1 MIPGKIVSSDNLIM
15 SPKDKTQNL
24 KESWDVGG
32 IALMDSTRGL
42 FYQNWQIK
50 TDGQKIY
57 IKAENEKQWREVLS
71 DVKITEVDLTFDQNM
86 RPVLTYVSGGIA
98 KLYWYDTVSQSQT
111 ITDFPNVQNP
121 RVSLD
126 DKRAFNTANS
136 DVIFAYINN
145 DQLCCR
151 YQRERYGIEHVL
163 HQLPP
168 KTQLV
173 KIVRHRIDG
182 LENQKQTSTD
192 KHCVRHR
199 IDGLEKKR
207 LGYI

>member
-1 MIPGKIVSSDNLIM
+1 MLPQATDLAIVESTDNDSLLSPRSRAYPLTESWESGGVGLSDTSQGLVSHTWRAWTDSKAIYIQR
-15 SPKDKTQNL
+15 SDLPKDTSKTL
-24 KESWDVGG
+24 LAAPD
-32 IALMDSTRGL
+32 
-42 FYQNWQIK
+42 
-50 TDGQKIY
+50 
-57 IKAENEKQWREVLS
+57 
-71 DVKITEVDLTFDQNM
+71 ITEIDLTFDQNM

-126 DKRAFNTANS
+126 DKRSFNTANS

-151 YQRERYGIEHVL
+151 YQRERYGIEHAL

-173 KIVRHRIDG
+173 KIGMGTANRFLFDTK
-182 LENQKQTSTD
+182 EPK
-192 KHCVRHR
+192 
-199 IDGLEKKR
+199 
-207 LGYI
+207 

>member
-1 MIPGKIVSSDNLIM
+1 MLPLADGLATVEPTDNGILLSPRSRAYPLTESWELGGVGLSDTSLGLFSHTWRAWTDGKAIYIQRSDL
-15 SPKDKTQNL
+15 PKDTSKTL
-24 KESWDVGG
+24 LAVPD
-32 IALMDSTRGL
+32 
-42 FYQNWQIK
+42 
-50 TDGQKIY
+50 
-57 IKAENEKQWREVLS
+57 
-71 DVKITEVDLTFDQNM
+71 ITEIDLTFDQNM
-86 RPVLTYVSGGIA
+86 RPVLAYVSGGIA

-151 YQRERYGIEHVL
+151 YQRERYSIEHVL

-173 KIVRHRIDG
+173 KIGMGTANRFLFDTMI
-182 LENQKQTSTD
+182 LK
-192 KHCVRHR
+192 
-199 IDGLEKKR
+199 
-207 LGYI
+207 

>member
-1 MIPGKIVSSDNLIM
+1 MLPLADGLATVESTDNGILLSPRSRTYALTESWESGGVGLSDTSQGLVSHIWRAWTDSKAVYIQRSDL
-15 SPKDKTQNL
+15 PKDTAKTL
-24 KESWDVGG
+24 
-32 IALMDSTRGL
+32 
-42 FYQNWQIK
+42 
-50 TDGQKIY
+50 
-57 IKAENEKQWREVLS
+57 LS
-71 DVKITEVDLTFDQNM
+71 ATNITEVDLTFDQNM
-86 RPVLTYVSGGIA
+86 LPVLAYVSGGIA

-151 YQRERYGIEHVL
+151 YQRERYDTEHVL

-168 KTQLV
+168 NAKLG
-173 KIVRHRIDG
+173 KIGMGTTNRFLFDTFVY
-182 LENQKQTSTD
+182 K
-192 KHCVRHR
+192 
-199 IDGLEKKR
+199 
-207 LGYI
+207 

>member
-1 MIPGKIVSSDNLIM
+1 MLPLADGLATVETTENGSLLAPRSKNYAVTESWESGGVGLSDTIQGLVSHTWRAWTDSKAIYIQRSDL
-15 SPKDKTQNL
+15 PKDTAKTLLAAPN
-24 KESWDVGG
+24 
-32 IALMDSTRGL
+32 
-42 FYQNWQIK
+42 
-50 TDGQKIY
+50 
-57 IKAENEKQWREVLS
+57 
-71 DVKITEVDLTFDQNM
+71 ITELDLTFDQNM
-86 RPVLTYVSGGIA
+86 RPVLAYVSGGIA

-111 ITDFPNVQNP
+111 VTEFPNVQNP

-173 KIVRHRIDG
+173 KIGMGTANRFLFDTK
-182 LENQKQTSTD
+182 EPK
-192 KHCVRHR
+192 
-199 IDGLEKKR
+199 
-207 LGYI
+207 

>member
-1 MIPGKIVSSDNLIM
+1 MLPQATDLATVESTDNDSLLSPRSRAYPLTESWESGGVGLSDTSQGLSSHTWRTWTDSKDIYIQRSDL
-15 SPKDKTQNL
+15 PKDTAKTL
-24 KESWDVGG
+24 LA
-32 IALMDSTRGL
+32 AL
-42 FYQNWQIK
+42 N
-50 TDGQKIY
+50 
-57 IKAENEKQWREVLS
+57 
-71 DVKITEVDLTFDQNM
+71 ITELDLTFDQNM

-173 KIVRHRIDG
+173 KIGMGTANRFLFDTK
-182 LENQKQTSTD
+182 EPK
-192 KHCVRHR
+192 
-199 IDGLEKKR
+199 
-207 LGYI
+207 

>member
-1 MIPGKIVSSDNLIM
+1 MLPQATDLATVESTDNGSLLAPRSRTYALTESWEQGGVGLSDTSQGLSSHTWRAWTDGKAIYIQRTDL
-15 SPKDKTQNL
+15 PKDTSKTL
-24 KESWDVGG
+24 L
-32 IALMDSTRGL
+32 A
-42 FYQNWQIK
+42 
-50 TDGQKIY
+50 
-57 IKAENEKQWREVLS
+57 AS
-71 DVKITEVDLTFDQNM
+71 DITEVDLTFDQNM
-86 RPVLTYVSGGIA
+86 RPVLAYVSGGIA

-151 YQRERYGIEHVL
+151 YQRERYGIEHAL

-173 KIVRHRIDG
+173 KIGMGTANRFLFDTK
-182 LENQKQTSTD
+182 EPK
-192 KHCVRHR
+192 
-199 IDGLEKKR
+199 
-207 LGYI
+207 

>member
-1 MIPGKIVSSDNLIM
+1 MLPQATDLAIVESTDNDSLLSPRSRAYPLTESWESGGVGLSDTSQGLVSHIWRAWTD
-15 SPKDKTQNL
+15 SKVIYIQRSDLPKDTAKTLLEAPN
-24 KESWDVGG
+24 
-32 IALMDSTRGL
+32 
-42 FYQNWQIK
+42 
-50 TDGQKIY
+50 
-57 IKAENEKQWREVLS
+57 
-71 DVKITEVDLTFDQNM
+71 ITELDLTFDQNM

-98 KLYWYDTVSQSQT
+98 KLYWYDTVSKSQT

-126 DKRAFNTANS
+126 DKRSFNTANS

-151 YQRERYGIEHVL
+151 YQRERYGIEHAL

-173 KIVRHRIDG
+173 KIGMGTANRFLFDTK
-182 LENQKQTSTD
+182 EPK
-192 KHCVRHR
+192 
-199 IDGLEKKR
+199 
-207 LGYI
+207 

>member
-1 MIPGKIVSSDNLIM
+1 MLPQATDLATVESMDNGSLLAPRSKAYALTESWELGGVGLSDTSQGLASHIWRAWTD
-15 SPKDKTQNL
+15 SEAIYIQRSDLPKDTAKTLLAAPN
-24 KESWDVGG
+24 
-32 IALMDSTRGL
+32 
-42 FYQNWQIK
+42 
-50 TDGQKIY
+50 
-57 IKAENEKQWREVLS
+57 
-71 DVKITEVDLTFDQNM
+71 ITELDLTFDQNM

-145 DQLCCR
+145 DQLCYR

-173 KIVRHRIDG
+173 KIGMGTANRFLFDTK
-182 LENQKQTSTD
+182 EPK
-192 KHCVRHR
+192 
-199 IDGLEKKR
+199 
-207 LGYI
+207 

>member
-1 MIPGKIVSSDNLIM
+1 MLPQDNDYAIVESTITDSLM
-15 SPKDKTQNL
+15 SPRNKDYALT
-24 KESWDVGG
+24 ESWELGGVG
-32 IALMDSTRGL
+32 LSDTSQGL
-42 FYQNWQIK
+42 VSHTWRAW
-50 TDGQKIY
+50 TDNKAIY
-57 IKAENEKQWREVLS
+57 IQRS
-71 DVKITEVDLTFDQNM
+71 DLPKDTAKTLLAALNITELDLTFDQNM

-126 DKRAFNTANS
+126 DKRSFNTANS

-163 HQLPP
+163 QQLPP

-173 KIVRHRIDG
+173 KIGMGTANRFLFDTK
-182 LENQKQTSTD
+182 EPK
-192 KHCVRHR
+192 
-199 IDGLEKKR
+199 
-207 LGYI
+207 

>member
-1 MIPGKIVSSDNLIM
+1 MLPQATDLAIVESTDNDSLLSPRSRAYPLTESWESGGVGLSDTSQGLVSHIWRAWTD
-15 SPKDKTQNL
+15 SKDIYIQRSDLPKDTTKTLLAASN
-24 KESWDVGG
+24 
-32 IALMDSTRGL
+32 
-42 FYQNWQIK
+42 
-50 TDGQKIY
+50 
-57 IKAENEKQWREVLS
+57 
-71 DVKITEVDLTFDQNM
+71 ITELDLTFDQNM

-151 YQRERYGIEHVL
+151 YQRERYGIEHAL

-173 KIVRHRIDG
+173 KIGMGTANRFLFDTMI
-182 LENQKQTSTD
+182 LK
-192 KHCVRHR
+192 
-199 IDGLEKKR
+199 
-207 LGYI
+207 

>member
-1 MIPGKIVSSDNLIM
+1 MLLQADGLATVESTDNGILLPPRSRAYALTESWEQGGVGLSDTSQGLVSHTWRAWTDSKDIYIQRSDL
-15 SPKDKTQNL
+15 PKDTTKTLLAASN
-24 KESWDVGG
+24 
-32 IALMDSTRGL
+32 
-42 FYQNWQIK
+42 
-50 TDGQKIY
+50 
-57 IKAENEKQWREVLS
+57 
-71 DVKITEVDLTFDQNM
+71 ITELDLTFDQNM

-151 YQRERYGIEHVL
+151 YQRERYGIEHAL

-168 KTQLV
+168 NAKLG
-173 KIVRHRIDG
+173 KIGMGTTNRFLFDTFVY
-182 LENQKQTSTD
+182 K
-192 KHCVRHR
+192 
-199 IDGLEKKR
+199 
-207 LGYI
+207 

>member
-1 MIPGKIVSSDNLIM
+1 MLPQATDLAIVESTDNDSLLSPRSKAYAHTESWELGGVGLSDTSQGLASHTWRAWKDSKAIYIQRTDL
-15 SPKDKTQNL
+15 PKDTSKTL
-24 KESWDVGG
+24 L
-32 IALMDSTRGL
+32 A
-42 FYQNWQIK
+42 
-50 TDGQKIY
+50 
-57 IKAENEKQWREVLS
+57 AS
-71 DVKITEVDLTFDQNM
+71 DITEVDLTFDQNM

-151 YQRERYGIEHVL
+151 YQRERYGIEHAL

-173 KIVRHRIDG
+173 KIGMGTANRFLFDTK
-182 LENQKQTSTD
+182 EPK
-192 KHCVRHR
+192 
-199 IDGLEKKR
+199 
-207 LGYI
+207 

>member
-1 MIPGKIVSSDNLIM
+1 
-15 SPKDKTQNL
+15 
-24 KESWDVGG
+24 
-32 IALMDSTRGL
+32 
-42 FYQNWQIK
+42 
-50 TDGQKIY
+50 
-57 IKAENEKQWREVLS
+57 
-71 DVKITEVDLTFDQNM
+71 M

-151 YQRERYGIEHVL
+151 YQRERYGTEHVL

-168 KTQLV
+168 NAKLG
-173 KIVRHRIDG
+173 KIGMGTTNRFLFDTFVY
-182 LENQKQTSTD
+182 K
-192 KHCVRHR
+192 
-199 IDGLEKKR
+199 
-207 LGYI
+207 

>member
-1 MIPGKIVSSDNLIM
+1 MLPQATDLATVGLTDNGILLSPRSRAYPLTESWESGGVGLSDTSQGLVSHTWRAWTDSKDIYIQRSDL
-15 SPKDKTQNL
+15 PKDTAKTL
-24 KESWDVGG
+24 LA
-32 IALMDSTRGL
+32 AL
-42 FYQNWQIK
+42 N
-50 TDGQKIY
+50 
-57 IKAENEKQWREVLS
+57 
-71 DVKITEVDLTFDQNM
+71 ITEIDLTFDQNM

-111 ITDFPNVQNP
+111 VTDFPNFQNP

-173 KIVRHRIDG
+173 KIGMGTANRFLFDTK
-182 LENQKQTSTD
+182 EPK
-192 KHCVRHR
+192 
-199 IDGLEKKR
+199 
-207 LGYI
+207 

>member
-1 MIPGKIVSSDNLIM
+1 MLPQATDLATVESTDNGSLLAPR
-15 SPKDKTQNL
+15 SKNYVVTEAW
-24 KESWDVGG
+24 ESGGVG
-32 IALMDSTRGL
+32 
-42 FYQNWQIK
+42 
-50 TDGQKIY
+50 
-57 IKAENEKQWREVLS
+57 LS
-71 DVKITEVDLTFDQNM
+71 DTSQGLMSHVWRAWTDSKAVYIQRGDLPQDTVKTLLAALNITELDLTFDQSM

-111 ITDFPNVQNP
+111 ITDFPNFQNP

-163 HQLPP
+163 QQLPP
-168 KTQLV
+168 KTQLA
-173 KIVRHRIDG
+173 KIGMGTTNRFLFDTFII
-182 LENQKQTSTD
+182 K
-192 KHCVRHR
+192 
-199 IDGLEKKR
+199 
-207 LGYI
+207 

>member
-1 MIPGKIVSSDNLIM
+1 MLPQATDLAIVESTDNGSLLAPRSKAYALTESWESGGVGLSNTSQGLVSHIWRAWTDSKVIYIQRSDL
-15 SPKDKTQNL
+15 PKDTAKTLLAAPN
-24 KESWDVGG
+24 
-32 IALMDSTRGL
+32 
-42 FYQNWQIK
+42 
-50 TDGQKIY
+50 
-57 IKAENEKQWREVLS
+57 
-71 DVKITEVDLTFDQNM
+71 ITELDLTFDQNM

-173 KIVRHRIDG
+173 KIGMGTANRFLFDTFVY
-182 LENQKQTSTD
+182 K
-192 KHCVRHR
+192 
-199 IDGLEKKR
+199 
-207 LGYI
+207 

>member
-1 MIPGKIVSSDNLIM
+1 MLPQATDLATVESTHNGILLSPRSRVYALTESWESGGVALSDTSQGLVSHIWRAWTDSKAIYIQRTDL
-15 SPKDKTQNL
+15 PKDTSKTL
-24 KESWDVGG
+24 LAAPD
-32 IALMDSTRGL
+32 
-42 FYQNWQIK
+42 
-50 TDGQKIY
+50 
-57 IKAENEKQWREVLS
+57 
-71 DVKITEVDLTFDQNM
+71 ITEIDLTFDQNM

-126 DKRAFNTANS
+126 DKRSFNTANS

-151 YQRERYGIEHVL
+151 YQRERYGIEHAL

-173 KIVRHRIDG
+173 KIGMGTANRFLFDTK
-182 LENQKQTSTD
+182 EPK
-192 KHCVRHR
+192 
-199 IDGLEKKR
+199 
-207 LGYI
+207 

>member
-1 MIPGKIVSSDNLIM
+1 MLPQATDLAIVESTDNDSLLSPRSRAYPLTESWESGGVGLSDTSQGLVSHIWRAWTD
-15 SPKDKTQNL
+15 SKVIYIQRSDLPKDTAKTLLEAPN
-24 KESWDVGG
+24 
-32 IALMDSTRGL
+32 
-42 FYQNWQIK
+42 
-50 TDGQKIY
+50 
-57 IKAENEKQWREVLS
+57 
-71 DVKITEVDLTFDQNM
+71 ITELDLTFDQNM

-98 KLYWYDTVSQSQT
+98 KLYWYDTVSKSQT

-168 KTQLV
+168 KTELV
-173 KIVRHRIDG
+173 KIGMGTANRFLFDTK
-182 LENQKQTSTD
+182 EPK
-192 KHCVRHR
+192 
-199 IDGLEKKR
+199 
-207 LGYI
+207 

>member
-1 MIPGKIVSSDNLIM
+1 MLPQATELAIVESTDNDSLLSPRSRAYPLTESWESGGVGLSDTSQGLI
-15 SPKDKTQNL
+15 SHTWRAWTDSKAIYIQRSDLPKDTTKTLLAASN
-24 KESWDVGG
+24 
-32 IALMDSTRGL
+32 
-42 FYQNWQIK
+42 
-50 TDGQKIY
+50 
-57 IKAENEKQWREVLS
+57 
-71 DVKITEVDLTFDQNM
+71 ITELDLTFDQNM

-126 DKRAFNTANS
+126 DKRSFNTANS

-151 YQRERYGIEHVL
+151 YQRERYGIEHAL

-173 KIVRHRIDG
+173 KIGMGTANRFLFDTK
-182 LENQKQTSTD
+182 EPK
-192 KHCVRHR
+192 
-199 IDGLEKKR
+199 
-207 LGYI
+207 

>member
-1 MIPGKIVSSDNLIM
+1 MLPLLDDLASVEVIDNATFLAPRSKSYAVTESWEQGGVGLSDTSQGLVSHIWRAWTDSKAIYIQRSDL
-15 SPKDKTQNL
+15 PKDTAKTL
-24 KESWDVGG
+24 LAAPD
-32 IALMDSTRGL
+32 
-42 FYQNWQIK
+42 
-50 TDGQKIY
+50 
-57 IKAENEKQWREVLS
+57 
-71 DVKITEVDLTFDQNM
+71 ITELDFTFDQNM

-111 ITDFPNVQNP
+111 VTDFPNAKNP

-173 KIVRHRIDG
+173 KIGMGTANRFLFDTK
-182 LENQKQTSTD
+182 EPK
-192 KHCVRHR
+192 
-199 IDGLEKKR
+199 
-207 LGYI
+207 